1 LAEYFLRD
9 DSMRLDSRCVLF
21 EQQAVLFVRLVP
33 IEGVEGIEVP
43 IPFAEPI
50 ERQLPGCALPDEIV
64 MNGKLVQQIGLGLE
78 HLHVLG
84 ANG

>member
-9 DSMRLDSRCVLF
+9 DSVRLDSGCVLL
-21 EQQAVLFVRLVP
+21 EQQAFLFVRLVP

-50 ERQLPGCALPDEIV
+50 ERKLPACALPDKIV
-64 MNGKLVQQIGLGLE
+64 MNGELVQQISLGLE
-78 HLHVLG
+78 YLHVLG
-84 ANG
+84 T

>member
-1 LAEYFLRD
+1 LAEYFLCD
-9 DSMRLDSRCVLF
+9 DSVRLDSGCVLF
-21 EQQAVLFVRLVP
+21 EQQAFRFVRLVP

-50 ERQLPGCALPDEIV
+50 EQQLPACALPDEIV
-64 MNGKLVQQIGLGLE
+64 MNGELVQQISLGLE

-84 ANG
+84 T